1 MKKLKK
7 KKKKTLNSE
16 DKIIVQLYWYPMNIS
31 DW

>member
-1 MKKLKK
+1 MKKS
-7 KKKKTLNSE
+7 KKKTLNSE